1 MHATVLL
8 AHPDSESY
16 CHAIARRAVTGLV
29 SAGWSVDLVDLYALD
44 YRGALSPDEWHAYPT
59 DDPILDDTVRHHA
72 DLVQRTDAL
81 VFVYPT
87 WWSSVPAV
95 LKSWMERTLVPGV
108 AFTLEGP
115 KNRLVPRLTNLRHV
129 VGITTYGSPW
139 WYVKLVNDA
148 GRRTISRTVGLL
160 ARGHA
165 SRRWLGLYSLDSRSP
180 EHRDTFLDKVEREMA
195 SLR

>member
-1 MHATVLL
+1 MHATGLL
-8 AHPDSESY
+8 AHPAPDA
-16 CHAIARRAVTGLV
+16 CAQALANRAVIGLRTG
-29 SAGWSVDLVDLYALD
+29 GWTVDLIDLDAID
-44 YRGALSPDEWHAYPT
+44 YPGAATPDEWRAYPT
-59 DDPILDDTVRHHA
+59 AEPILDDVVRRHA
-72 DLVQRTDAL
+72 DLIRHTDAL

-115 KNRLVPRLTNLRHV
+115 KNRLVPQLTNLRYV

-148 GRRTISRTVGLL
+148 GRRTISRTLGLL

-165 SRRWLGLYSLDSRSP
+165 SRRWLALYSLDSRSTQS
-180 EHRDTFLDKVEREMA
+180 RQKFLDRVERDMA
-195 SLR
+195 ALR

>member
-1 MHATVLL
+1 MHATILL
-8 AHPDSESY
+8 AHPDPESFA
-16 CHAIARRAVTGLV
+16 HAIAHRAVVGLEG
-29 SAGWSVDLVDLYALD
+29 AGWTVDLIDIEAID
-44 YRGALSPDEWHAYPT
+44 YPGALSPDEWRAYAT
-59 DDPILDDTVRHHA
+59 DDPVLDDTVRRHT
-72 DLVQRTDAL
+72 DLIRRTDAL
-81 VFVYPT
+81 IFVYPT

-95 LKSWMERTLVPGV
+95 LKSWLERTLVPGV
-108 AFTLEGP
+108 AFALEGP
-115 KNRLVPRLTNLRHV
+115 NNRLVPKLTNLRHV

-165 SRRWLGLYSLDSRSP
+165 ARRWIALHSLDSRSN
-180 EHRDTFLDKVEREMA
+180 EQRQRFLERVEREMA

>member
-1 MHATVLL
+1 VHATVLL
-8 AHPDSESY
+8 AHPDPESFA
-16 CHAIARRAVTGLV
+16 HAVARRAVAGLEA
-29 SAGWSVDLVDLYALD
+29 AGWAVDLIDLYALD
-44 YRGALSPDEWHAYPT
+44 YPGAISPDEWHAYAT
-59 DDPILDDTVRHHA
+59 AEPILDDTVRSHA
-72 DLVQRTDAL
+72 DLVRRTDAL

-108 AFTLEGP
+108 AFALEGP
-115 KNRLVPRLTNLRHV
+115 KNRLVPKLTNLKYV

-160 ARGHA
+160 ARGRA
-165 SRRWLGLYSLDSRSP
+165 SRRWLALHSLDSRSP
-180 EHRDTFLDKVEREMA
+180 EHRQKFLDRVEREMA

>member
-8 AHPDSESY
+8 AHPDPDSFA
-16 CHAIARRAVTGLV
+16 HAVTERAVTGLLA
-29 SAGWSVDLVDLYALD
+29 SGWTVDVVDLHALD
-44 YRGALSPDEWHAYPT
+44 YPGAISTDEWHAYAT
-59 DDPILDDTVRHHA
+59 DDPIRDDLVRSHA
-72 DLVQRTDAL
+72 DLVRRTDAL

-115 KNRLVPRLTNLRHV
+115 KNRLVPQLSHLRHV

-160 ARGHA
+160 TRGRAAH
-165 SRRWLGLYSLDSRSP
+165 RWLALYALDSRSP
-180 EHRDTFLDKVEREMA
+180 ERRQRFLDRVEREMA

>member
-8 AHPDSESY
+8 AHPDPESFA
-16 CHAIARRAVTGLV
+16 HALARRAVSGLEA
-29 SAGWSVDLVDLYALD
+29 AGWTVDLIDLYALD
-44 YRGALSPDEWHAYPT
+44 YPGAISPDEWRAYAT
-59 DDPILDDTVRHHA
+59 AEPILDDTVRSHA
-72 DLVQRTDAL
+72 DLVRRTDAL

-108 AFTLEGP
+108 AFALEGP
-115 KNRLVPRLTNLRHV
+115 KNRLVPKLDNLRHI

-148 GRRTISRTVGLL
+148 GRRTIGRTVGLL
-160 ARGHA
+160 ARGNA
-165 SRRWLGLYSLDSRSP
+165 SRRWLALHSLDSRSA
-180 EHRDTFLDKVEREMA
+180 EHRQKFLDRVEREMA

>member
-1 MHATVLL
+1 MHATILL
-8 AHPDSESY
+8 AHPDPESFA
-16 CHAIARRAVTGLV
+16 HAIARRAIVGLESTG
-29 SAGWSVDLVDLYALD
+29 WTVDLIDLEAIDYA
-44 YRGALSPDEWHAYPT
+44 GALSPDEWRAYAT
-59 DDPILDDTVRHHA
+59 DDPVLDDTVRRHT
-72 DLVQRTDAL
+72 DLIRRTDAL
-81 VFVYPT
+81 IFVYPT

-95 LKSWMERTLVPGV
+95 LKSWLERTLVPGV
-108 AFTLEGP
+108 AFALEGP
-115 KNRLVPRLTNLRHV
+115 NNRLVPKLTNLRHV

-165 SRRWLGLYSLDSRSP
+165 ARRWIALHSLDSRSN
-180 EHRDTFLDKVEREMA
+180 EQRQRFLERVEREMA